1 MTQAAITW
9 QEAADTVAELIGIAE
24 SDFSSLLENS
34 SYTNPNWYAKQAKQH
49 EEELARYRQ
58 VLAKIKEQ
66 I

>member
-9 QEAADTVAELIGIAE
+9 QEVADTVAELISIAE
-24 SDFSSLLENS
+24 SDFNSLFESS
-34 SYTNPNWYAKQAKQH
+34 SYTNPGWYAKQAKQH
-49 EEELARYRQ
+49 EADLVRYQQ